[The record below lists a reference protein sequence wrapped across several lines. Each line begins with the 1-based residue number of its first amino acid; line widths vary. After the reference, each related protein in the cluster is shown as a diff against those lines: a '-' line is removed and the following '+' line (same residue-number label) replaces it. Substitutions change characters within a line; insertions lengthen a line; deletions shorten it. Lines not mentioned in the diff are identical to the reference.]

1 MKIKYYII
9 TLSLLAVSL
18 ISCKDDYLNIRNE
31 NANIS
36 IDKLYS
42 TYSYVQGVLW
52 NTYSYLPDG
61 FANFGMEEATDN
73 AEFTNESS
81 SFQMFNNGTWNQF
94 TNPDN
99 VWASNYAGIR
109 QANLFLQNY
118 NKIDISYLKNGTVT
132 DSTDYW
138 NAKNNVK
145 FMKGEVLFLKAFFY
159 FELVKRYGGVPIIN
173 KPMDYADASTWK
185 GIPRNS
191 VDECLRHISLLC
203 DSAAKIIPVD
213 VDTKYTWYDKGRA
226 TNGAILALKSRTLL
240 YGASPLF
247 KGQGSTITWADAAK
261 AAYNVIALNK
271 YSLVSGA
278 NYADLF
284 GSNSTTQSEYIFM
297 RNYGAT
303 NFIEFAN
310 FPIVFD
316 KSTGNSI
323 TPSQNL
329 VDAFEVVNAG
339 VSIPF
344 DWTNPAHAS
353 APYANRDL
361 RFDASVIY
369 NGSSFSGKTIQTY
382 TGGNSGLPNTNATKT
397 GYYLKKWQNPTI
409 DLVNNTTAI
418 HAWGYFRYAEILLNY
433 AEAMYNAYG
442 ESSDPNGYGMTALTA
457 FNFVRARAG
466 VSQLAAGALTQAKI
480 ENERRVEFCFE
491 DQRFWDLRRWNKAEA
506 VLGGPLKK
514 IIITNTGTKAV
525 PVYTYE
531 VKNLENRVF
540 LPKMNWYPIPQ
551 NEITKTDWKQ
561 NTGWE

>member
-1 MKIKYYII
+1 MKIKYYI
-9 TLSLLAVSL
+9 LSLTLLAFSLVS
-18 ISCKDDYLNIRNE
+18 CQKDYLDLRSN
-31 NANIS
+31 NANVS
-36 IDKLYS
+36 IEKLYS
-42 TYSYVQGVLW
+42 TYTYVQGVLW

-61 FANFGMEEATDN
+61 FATFGMEGATDN

-81 SFQMFNNGTWNQF
+81 GIQMFNNGTWNQF

-99 VWASNYAGIR
+99 VWSSNYAGIR
-109 QANLFLQNY
+109 QANLFLQNHS
-118 NKIDISYLKNGTVT
+118 KIDIDYLKYGAVT

-138 NAKNNVK
+138 NARDNVK

-173 KPMDYADASTWK
+173 KPMEYADANTWK
-185 GIPRNS
+185 NIPRNS
-191 VDECLRHISLLC
+191 VDECIKHITLLC

-213 VDTKYTWYDKGRA
+213 VDTKYTWYDKGRV
-226 TNGAILALKSRTLL
+226 TYGAILALKSRALL

-247 KGQGSTITWADAAK
+247 KDQGSTVTWEDAAK
-261 AAYNVIALNK
+261 AAYDVIALNK
-271 YSLVSGA
+271 YSLVAGA

-284 GSNSTTQSEYIFM
+284 GSNNTTQTEYIFM
-297 RNYGAT
+297 RNYGST
-303 NFIEFAN
+303 NSLEFAN
-310 FPIVFD
+310 LPIVFD

-339 VSIPF
+339 VSVPF
-344 DWTNPAHAS
+344 DWNNPAHAS
-353 APYANRDL
+353 APYANRDV
-361 RFDASVIY
+361 RFVNSILY
-369 NGSSFSGKTIQTY
+369 NGVSFSGQTIQTY
-382 TGGNSGLPNTNATKT
+382 TGGNCGLPNTNATKT

-442 ESSDPNGYGMTALTA
+442 ENADPKGSGMTALEA
-457 FNFVRARAG
+457 FNKVRARAG
-466 VSQLAAGALTQAKI
+466 VSQLTAGMLTQAKI

-491 DQRFWDLRRWNKAEA
+491 DQRFWDLRRWKKAETYLA
-506 VLGGPLKK
+506 APLKK
-514 IIITNTGTKAV
+514 IIITNTGTATA

-531 VKNLENRVF
+531 VKTLETRTF

-551 NEITKTDWKQ
+551 SEISKTDWTQ
-561 NTGWE
+561 NTGW